1 MVTDDRDR
9 RRLRLPGIRG
19 SPTACRLPD
28 GLSATPSTGSIGV
41 DGVADRFWPRAAANV
56 GPRRYGAG
64 MAKSTTGYRCTEC
77 GWQATKWVGRCGEC
91 QTWGTVEE
99 AALPRLVRAGI
110 RAAGYGGGSGGAGRL
125 GGGPVSTAAMPIGQ
139 VDASE
144 ATARPTGL
152 DELDR
157 VLGGGL
163 VPGAV
168 LLLAGEPGV
177 GKSTLLLEAGA
188 LVAGSGPVLY
198 ITGEESAAQVRLR
211 ADRIGAAHENLYL
224 AAETDLDAIITH
236 VEAVQP
242 RLLII
247 DSVQTIAAGG
257 VDGVPG
263 GVTQVR
269 EVAAALTAVAKERAM
284 STILVGHVTKDGS
297 VAGPRT
303 LEHLVDVVLHFE
315 GDRHSRLRMVRAVK
329 NRYGPTDEV
338 GCFDLGEYGMIG
350 LADPSGLFLS
360 RHREPVPGTC
370 VTVTLEGRRPLLA
383 EVQALVG
390 ISVLDQPRRVT
401 SGLDA
406 SRVGMVLAVLQRRA
420 DVKVGKSDVYA
431 ATVGG
436 VRLTEPS
443 VDLAVALALASS
455 VADLSIP
462 QGVIVVG
469 EVGLAGEVRNVAG
482 VPRRVA
488 EAERMGFK
496 RAIVPAGSSAGS
508 GSVSGGGSA
517 ADSAME
523 VVEVED
529 VRDAMKAAFRG
540 LFVKLERADRAG
552 LADRHGDRVESP
564 PGAGRQRAAAAG
576 WARGP
581 AVPRHRQHLRHAE
594 HEPYPR
600 RGRGLARGRIPHHAA
615 VLCHD
620 DMHRARSVAERA
632 GGGRCRDGVHA
643 EAGQLA
649 LSVAGLAGEQAE
661 HDVARRAARPAHRV
675 GRGT

>member
-1 MVTDDRDR
+1 
-9 RRLRLPGIRG
+9 
-19 SPTACRLPD
+19 
-28 GLSATPSTGSIGV
+28 
-41 DGVADRFWPRAAANV
+41 
-56 GPRRYGAG
+56 
-64 MAKSTTGYRCTEC
+64 MAKSTAAFRCSEC
-77 GWQATKWVGRCGEC
+77 GWQAPKWVGRCGEC
-91 QTWGTVEE
+91 QAWGTVTE
-99 AALPRLVRAGI
+99 AAVPRLVRAGI
-110 RAAGYGGGSGGAGRL
+110 RAAAYGGGTGGPGRL
-125 GGGPVSTAAMPIGQ
+125 GGGRASTPAVPIGQ
-139 VDASE
+139 VDASD
-144 ATARPTGL
+144 AGARPTGL

-188 LVAGSGPVLY
+188 LVAASGPVLY

-211 ADRIGAAHENLYL
+211 ADRLGAIHENLYL
-224 AAETDLDAIITH
+224 AAETDLDAVVTH
-236 VEAVQP
+236 VETVRP

-247 DSVQTIAAGG
+247 DSAPTIAAGD

-269 EVAAALTAVAKERAM
+269 EVAAALISVAKQRGM

-338 GCFDLGEYGMIG
+338 GCFDLGEYGLIG

-360 RHREPVPGTC
+360 RHSEPVPGTC

-390 ISVLDQPRRVT
+390 ASVLDVPRRVT

-420 DVKVGKSDVYA
+420 EVKVGKSDVYA

-455 VADLSIP
+455 VASLSLP
-462 QGVIVVG
+462 PGLIVVG
-469 EVGLAGEVRNVAG
+469 EVGLASEVRNVVG

-488 EAERMGFK
+488 EAERMGF
-496 RAIVPAGSSAGS
+496 RQAIVPAGSAGN
-508 GSVSGGGSA
+508 GFA

-523 VVEVED
+523 VVEVGD
-529 VRDAMKAAFRG
+529 VREAMKAAFRG
-540 LFVKLERADRAG
+540 
-552 LADRHGDRVESP
+552 
-564 PGAGRQRAAAAG
+564 
-576 WARGP
+576 
-581 AVPRHRQHLRHAE
+581 
-594 HEPYPR
+594 
-600 RGRGLARGRIPHHAA
+600 
-615 VLCHD
+615 
-620 DMHRARSVAERA
+620 
-632 GGGRCRDGVHA
+632 
-643 EAGQLA
+643 
-649 LSVAGLAGEQAE
+649 
-661 HDVARRAARPAHRV
+661 
-675 GRGT
+675 